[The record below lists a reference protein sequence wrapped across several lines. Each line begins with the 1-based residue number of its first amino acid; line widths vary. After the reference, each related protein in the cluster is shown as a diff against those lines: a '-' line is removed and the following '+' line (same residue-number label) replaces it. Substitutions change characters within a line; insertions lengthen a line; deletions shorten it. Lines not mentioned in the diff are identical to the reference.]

1 MNREQKERYGA
12 ELWCPLLSLLS
23 DLIQLQ
29 YHPSSFADAVTTPAS
44 TSPVTFAFI
53 RAPHFSFSAHQ
64 RQDGWLVSRT
74 QQLVFVGTT
83 KNVLLRGGR
92 WNLTQLSVLSPNWVF
107 ACQPHTS
114 DTSKTALATKNW
126 SYSCWTTSRS
136 DGQKPTRVLI
146 LIDLMTVLR
155 KKTTTTTTTNKQTNS
170 KQPTRQTKRGT
181 GNLKIIW
188 QCYYLRLLRLMVY
201 NCQCLTETGMGGLG

>member
-1 MNREQKERYGA
+1 MNREKKKRYGA

-53 RAPHFSFSAHQ
+53 RAPHLFFSAHQ

-92 WNLTQLSVLSPNWVF
+92 WNPTQISVLSPNSVF

-114 DTSKTALATKNW
+114 DKLKIALATKNW
-126 SYSCWTTSRS
+126 SYSCWTTSRI
-136 DGQKPTRVLI
+136 DGQKPTRVVI
-146 LIDLMTVLR
+146 LIDSVNVLR
-155 KKTTTTTTTNKQTNS
+155 KKTTTTNKQTS
-170 KQPTRQTKRGT
+170 KKKQQKKKKKKANNQPDKQNVGQA
-181 GNLKIIW
+181 I
-188 QCYYLRLLRLMVY
+188 
-201 NCQCLTETGMGGLG
+201 